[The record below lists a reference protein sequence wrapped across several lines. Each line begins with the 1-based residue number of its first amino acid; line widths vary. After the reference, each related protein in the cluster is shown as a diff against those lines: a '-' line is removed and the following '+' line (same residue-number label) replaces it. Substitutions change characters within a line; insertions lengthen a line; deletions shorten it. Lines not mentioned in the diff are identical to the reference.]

1 MPSTMMSHVLCRFK
15 DKRIVPCARR
25 PQGGCAGDATLSL
38 VKYFPCA
45 HHQPGEIALQKCTN
59 CELIFDIEFSMIQI
73 QKMNMSIRSTRKK
86 DKKFMIKNWKKI
98 WFLRVRAPRACPHN
112 FYFDHCVY
120 NTLVLCFTKEFLW
133 NFVQEKI
140 TLKNSENMLFFVVF
154 WKWLKYKSLARKVRT
169 QNNKNPR
176 DTILYYVL
184 FDSFDIIS
192 YHVTHYLESL

>member
-15 DKRIVPCARR
+15 DRRIVPCARR
-25 PQGGCAGDATLSL
+25 PQGGCAGDATSSL

-73 QKMNMSIRSTRKK
+73 QKWICPYAQQEKRWKVH
-86 DKKFMIKNWKKI
+86 DYKFEKM
-98 WFLRVRAPRACPHN
+98 WFSRVRAPRACPHN

-140 TLKNSENMLFFVVF
+140 TLKILKICSFSRFFENDWNTNRWLEKSEHKIIKIHEIRFFIMSY
-154 WKWLKYKSLARKVRT
+154 LT
-169 QNNKNPR
+169 
-176 DTILYYVL
+176 VL
-184 FDSFDIIS
+184 TS
-192 YHVTHYLESL
+192 YHTM